1 MRTELVSGF
10 SKDKEA
16 LSDRYLRSFVTFVFT
31 ESTEEGKRRTVQLP
45 SKNCIRNTQR
55 SGSLSR

>member
-1 MRTELVSGF
+1 MCTELVSGF

-16 LSDRYLRSFVTFVFT
+16 LSYRYLRSFLTFIFRD
-31 ESTEEGKRRTVQLP
+31 STEEGKRRTGHLP
-45 SKNCIRNTQR
+45 CKNCIRNIWR